1 MAHINQLRRRR
12 FNIKSPDME
21 QQLLLSPFFKL
32 ATKKKMIGEYVILGF
47 DKECINIEERS

>member
-1 MAHINQLRRRR
+1 
-12 FNIKSPDME
+12 ME